1 MAKKFR
7 FEGFIGTLNNKKIS
21 ILARAFLEN
30 LLFYFFLHKSWIWRA
45 LGRVMNIFSYW
56 HFHNALK
63 EHFGQIN
70 FKFHA
75 PVQKCHFGNFFQNG
89 IFEPVHEI

>member
-1 MAKKFR
+1 
-7 FEGFIGTLNNKKIS
+7 
-21 ILARAFLEN
+21 
-30 LLFYFFLHKSWIWRA
+30 
-45 LGRVMNIFSYW
+45 MNIFSYW

-63 EHFGQIN
+63 EHFGQKN